1 MRSARLS
8 VDAHPGAAWYR
19 FTHAEKT
26 FRNAKLRTPALVA
39 YKTVADVAAKAAMFA
54 ITVLAARRLSMQDF
68 GVFAVGTTL
77 GWLLSVVS
85 DFGVQLHLARAVAVS
100 PDAAPALLRRWGR
113 FRAAT
118 SAAALTVLGVVLMAG
133 HVDPQ
138 RAAALLLFA
147 AAYAATG
154 LLDFLNYFYRG
165 LSRSDIESSLTIGL
179 RIATLAAGLG
189 ALLWR
194 PNPVALALAMMV
206 PAMAALA
213 LSAWVARSLKLVA
226 FHSPPPAPSDFLT
239 DVFPIGLGIVLSA
252 LYFRIDVL
260 LLEWWSGTPAAGQY
274 NAVFRIVEA
283 LRLFPAAVIAV
294 QLPTLSRAHDL
305 RPVARIACGLT
316 GIAIAAAILLWTTAD
331 RVLAVL
337 YGPAYA
343 AAAPAFRIL
352 ALAFPLLSVNYALTH
367 QVIVWNRQCAYA
379 VICATAL
386 AFNLLVNAW
395 LIPSLAIEGA
405 AWATLATEAVLTA
418 GCLVALRRAS

>member
-8 VDAHPGAAWYR
+8 VDAHSGAAWYR

-54 ITVLAARRLSMQDF
+54 ITVLAARRLSLQDF

-113 FRAAT
+113 FRAIT
-118 SAAALTVLGVVLMAG
+118 SAAALAVFGVALFAG

-154 LLDFLNYFYRG
+154 LIDFLNYFYRG

-179 RIATLAAGLG
+179 RIATLAAGFG

-213 LSAWVARSLKLVA
+213 WSAWIARSIKLVA
-226 FHSPPPAPSDFLT
+226 FHPPPARSDFLT

-252 LYFRIDVL
+252 LYFRVDVL
-260 LLEWWSGTPAAGQY
+260 LLEWWRGTQAAGQY

-294 QLPTLSRAHDL
+294 QLPALSRARDL
-305 RPVARIACGLT
+305 RPVARIAYGLT
-316 GIAIAAAILLWTTAD
+316 GVAIAAAIVLWTAAD

-343 AAAPAFRIL
+343 PAAPAFRIL

-367 QVIVWNRQCAYA
+367 QVIVWNRHFAYA
-379 VICATAL
+379 VICAMAL
-386 AFNLLVNAW
+386 AFNLLLNAW
-395 LIPSLAIEGA
+395 LIPTLAIEGA
-405 AWATLATEAVLTA
+405 AWATLGTEAVLTA